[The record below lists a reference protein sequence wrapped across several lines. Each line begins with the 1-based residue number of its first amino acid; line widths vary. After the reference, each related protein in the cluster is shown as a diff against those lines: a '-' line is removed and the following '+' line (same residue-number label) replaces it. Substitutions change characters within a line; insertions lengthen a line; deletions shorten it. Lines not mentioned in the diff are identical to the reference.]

1 MKILI
6 AVDGSEQTQRMLAYL
21 AQHQLLSAG
30 NAYTVLTVVPEL
42 PQRAASYVNADV
54 VKGYYQ
60 EEADKVLEPVRAFFA
75 QKGVSAQFAF
85 KLGHPAHEL
94 AQAAEQG
101 GYDLLALGSHGHG
114 ALGNLLMGS
123 VATKVVSQCKVPVLL
138 LR

>member
-21 AQHQLLSAG
+21 AQHQLLATG
-30 NAYTVLTVVPEL
+30 NTYTVLTVVLEL
-42 PQRAASYVNADV
+42 PKRAASYVNAET

-60 EEADKVLEPVRAFFA
+60 EEADKVLEPVKAFFA
-75 QKGVSAQFAF
+75 QKGVAAQFEF
-85 KLGHPAHEL
+85 KVGSPAHEL
-94 AQAAEQG
+94 AQTAEQG

>member
-6 AVDGSEQTQRMLAYL
+6 AVDGSPQTERMLAYL
-21 AQHQLLSAG
+21 AKHQLLAQG
-30 NAYTVLTVVPEL
+30 NSFTVMTVVLEL
-42 PQRAASYVNADV
+42 PKRAASYVSADV

-60 EEADKVLEPVRAFFA
+60 EEADKVLEPVRKFFA
-75 QKGVSAQFAF
+75 DKGVTAQFEF
-85 KLGHPAHEL
+85 KVGHPAQEL
-94 AQAAEQG
+94 AQTAEQQ

-114 ALGNLLMGS
+114 ALGNLIMGS

>member
-21 AQHQLLSAG
+21 AQHQLFAAG
-30 NAYTVLTVVPEL
+30 NTYTVLTVVPEL
-42 PQRAASYVNADV
+42 PKRAASYVSSDV

-75 QKGVSAQFAF
+75 QKGVSAQFEF
-85 KLGHPAHEL
+85 KMGHPAHEI
-94 AQAAEQG
+94 AQAAEKG

-114 ALGNLLMGS
+114 ALGNLIMGS

>member
-21 AQHQLLSAG
+21 AEHQLLAAG
-30 NAYTVLTVVPEL
+30 NDYTVLTVVPEL
-42 PQRAASYVNADV
+42 PKRAASYVSTDV

-60 EEADKVLEPVRAFFA
+60 EEADKVLEPVKAFFA
-75 QKGVSAQFAF
+75 QKGMAAQFEF
-85 KLGHPAHEL
+85 KMGHPAQEI
-94 AQAAEQG
+94 AQTAEKG

-114 ALGNLLMGS
+114 ALGNLIMGS
-123 VATKVVSQCKVPVLL
+123 VATKVLSHCKVPVLL

>member
-21 AQHQLLSAG
+21 AQHQLFAAG
-30 NAYTVLTVVPEL
+30 NTYTVLTVVPEL
-42 PQRAASYVNADV
+42 PKRAASYVSTDV
-54 VKGYYQ
+54 VQGYYA
-60 EEADKVLEPVRAFFA
+60 EEADKVLAPVRAFFA
-75 QKGVSAQFAF
+75 QKDTSAQFEF
-85 KLGHPAHEL
+85 KVGHPAQEI
-94 AQAAEQG
+94 AQTAEKG

-114 ALGNLLMGS
+114 ALGNLIMGS